1 MNLIKAT
8 CQTEGCQQ
16 KGITHEFKSPVTN
29 TVCGVCSLEVTDLVI
44 EEVTDGTN
52 EEAEQPNRFTCSTC
66 SRLSGN
72 QSRHSGSCRP

>member
-52 EEAEQPNRFTCSTC
+52 EEAE
-66 SRLSGN
+66 
-72 QSRHSGSCRP
+72 